1 MKTFKF
7 GSLLLTASLLF
18 TSAGSPALL
27 KAQDAAPVLKY
38 TDWLDAAGKGDAE
51 KAFMVGI
58 GYYYAMYG
66 APKDNAKARQWLLKA
81 ANGGHARAALVLGD
95 MYYAGRGVR
104 ANKAEALKWYR
115 KAADNGEPEAAEKVG
130 DMYYYGESVRK
141 DYSAAAAWYRK
152 AADAGSGTAA
162 SKLGR
167 MYMLGE
173 GVKTDNSAAL
183 KLLVNT
189 GEPRDSVF
197 IAEIYRA
204 GLNGVKKDLAK
215 AAEWLVKGAT
225 AGDTASMQMLAEAY
239 YAGDGVRRDYGE
251 AYKWLAVVTSRE
263 KNPDGTAL
271 MKRAASRMN
280 SSELAAA
287 KKKAAQAIREYK

>member
-1 MKTFKF
+1 MKSNK
-7 GSLLLTASLLF
+7 LVSLLF
-18 TSAGSPALL
+18 GSFFVLASVAAPASLR
-27 KAQDAAPVLKY
+27 AQDAAPSLDYKA
-38 TDWLDAAGKGDAE
+38 WLDGASKGDAE

-58 GYYYAMYG
+58 GYYYSMYG
-66 APKDNAKARQWLLKA
+66 APKDNGKARQWLLKA
-81 ANGGHARAALVLGD
+81 AEKGHSGAALVLGD
-95 MYYAGRGVR
+95 IYYFGRGIR
-104 ANKAEALKWYR
+104 ANRSEALKWYTS
-115 KAADNGEPEAAEKVG
+115 AANKGDGEAAEKVG
-130 DMYYYGESVRK
+130 DMYYHGEGVRK
-141 DYSAAAAWYRK
+141 SYSTAAAWYRK
-152 AADAGSGTAA
+152 AVDAGFGTAA

-173 GVKTDNSAAL
+173 GVKTDNSVAL
-183 KLLVNT
+183 TFLTST
-189 GEPRDSVF
+189 GDPKDSVF

-225 AGDTASMQMLAEAY
+225 AGDIASMQMLAEAY

-251 AYKWLAVVTSRE
+251 AYKWLAVVTSKE
-263 KNPDGTAL
+263 DNPDGAAL
-271 MKRAASRMN
+271 MKKAASRMN